1 MKNRD
6 SNENIYR
13 NLEKCYAL
21 LQVHI
26 LFSFHTLLYI
36 LLITH
41 RKVRKIIGENRRISE
56 KIGENRGISEEN
68 ARKIGE
74 FPRNPFLEVAEPK
87 EDPAVVSGHFRS
99 FPVVSGRFRSFLRSF
114 LEKIREFRRIS
125 EKNGEY
131 RRHLSVFFP
140 FLFLFVPFHSS
151 TPRFSSPNVKSY
163 LIIRFFVVNIWIIRK
178 FVVSLHC
185 LKKIMI

>member
-41 RKVRKIIGENRRISE
+41 RKVRKIIGENQRISE
-56 KIGENRGISEEN
+56 KIRENQRKSG
-68 ARKIGE
+68 KIGE

-87 EDPAVVSGHFRS
+87 GDPA
-99 FPVVSGRFRSFLRSF
+99 VVSGRFRSFLRSF
-114 LEKIREFRRIS
+114 LEKI
-125 EKNGEY
+125 GEY
-131 RRHLSVFFP
+131 RRKMENIGEIFPFSFLFFP
-140 FLFLFVPFHSS
+140 LHSFSFLNP
-151 TPRFSSPNVKSY
+151 
-163 LIIRFFVVNIWIIRK
+163 
-178 FVVSLHC
+178 
-185 LKKIMI
+185 

>member
-41 RKVRKIIGENRRISE
+41 RKVRKIIGENQRKSE
-56 KIGENRGISEEN
+56 KIRENRGISGNFRGKCTENRGISEESIP
-68 ARKIGE
+68 RSGRTE
-74 FPRNPFLEVAEPK
+74 GRSCGRFRSFP
-87 EDPAVVSGHFRS
+87 VVFGRFSGHFRS
-99 FPVVSGRFRSFLRSF
+99 FLVMIPNDSAKSFL
-114 LEKIREFRRIS
+114 
-125 EKNGEY
+125 
-131 RRHLSVFFP
+131 FF
-140 FLFLFVPFHSS
+140 PFHSS
-151 TPRFSSPNVKSY
+151 TPYFY
-163 LIIRFFVVNIWIIRK
+163 ALQHI
-178 FVVSLHC
+178 L
-185 LKKIMI
+185 

>member
-56 KIGENRGISEEN
+56 KIGENQRKSG
-68 ARKIGE
+68 KIGE
-74 FPRNPFLEVAEPK
+74 FPRKMRGKSGNFRGIHSSKWQNRREILQSFP
-87 EDPAVVSGHFRS
+87 VVFGRFRSHFRS
-99 FPVVSGRFRSFLRSF
+99 FLDMIPNDSR
-114 LEKIREFRRIS
+114 
-125 EKNGEY
+125 
-131 RRHLSVFFP
+131 FFP
-140 FLFLFVPFHSS
+140 FSFLFIPFHSS
-151 TPRFSSPNVKSY
+151 TPRFYALKHKKVIYFKISSIFFWRFQ
-163 LIIRFFVVNIWIIRK
+163 LFFVLLPTVIRR
-178 FVVSLHC
+178 
-185 LKKIMI
+185 